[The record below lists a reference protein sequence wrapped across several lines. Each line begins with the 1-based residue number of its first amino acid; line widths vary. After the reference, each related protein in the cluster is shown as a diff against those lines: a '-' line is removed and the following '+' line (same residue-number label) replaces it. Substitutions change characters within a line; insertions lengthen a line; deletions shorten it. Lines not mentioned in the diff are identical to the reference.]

1 MEKWL
6 TMDVNFLLSND
17 NDNKQLIYSKENKKE
32 IKIGKKVDETIT

>member
-1 MEKWL
+1 
-6 TMDVNFLLSND
+6 MDVNFLLSND